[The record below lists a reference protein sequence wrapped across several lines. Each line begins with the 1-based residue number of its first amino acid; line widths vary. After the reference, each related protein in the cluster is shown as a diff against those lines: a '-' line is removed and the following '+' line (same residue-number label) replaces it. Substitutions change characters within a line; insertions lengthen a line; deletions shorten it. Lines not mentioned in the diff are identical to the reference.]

1 MVRRSI
7 HSVTTATGHAV
18 PASKARQTSHAVR
31 SGLLALEPRLLFD
44 GAIGATA
51 DAAGDAGAHDFADAG
66 AVAPTAAPVAD
77 TLPSPDE
84 PTIAPKWATEPAPN
98 SAPVANPDLRD
109 VPYDAGQLWGNV
121 ITGGAPGDVADYDPD
136 GDAFAVFGVTPGD
149 TQQVPIANVGQPL
162 AGEHGSLVLY
172 DDGSYSYVPDASVAQ
187 LAPGESAQDVFSYL
201 VCDIEGNISTTTLTI
216 RYSNDAAPEPT
227 PCPPPAPEPGP
238 GPAPEPG
245 PTPVP
250 GPGPA
255 PEPGPTPAPGPG
267 PAPEP
272 GPAPVPG
279 PGPTPVEP
287 PVVVAPPAPQ
297 PVLPVPLPPV
307 SGDPDFGGVQ
317 PQPPLSTIGDPSS
330 RALDGFTLLAPD
342 TAAPAAIGPS
352 DLFAPFAPASV
363 LGMVETSPARDAKL
377 ADAKIAPVSDAQE
390 AAPIKPKVVKRVA
403 VVGDGAEPN
412 TNGQTFSEK
421 VREQA
426 KGRVPAQPARPTGAS
441 KG

>member
-250 GPGPA
+250 GPGPISAACSRSHRCPPLVTRAVVRSTALRCWHPTRRRPQPLGPVTCLHLLRQRRCSAWWKPRQPVTPSWQMPRLHRYPMRKRPLQSSPRWSSALPLWVMA
-255 PEPGPTPAPGPG
+255 PNPIPTARPSARRFASRPRAGCRRNRL
-267 PAPEP
+267 ARR
-272 GPAPVPG
+272 AQVKADRMWR
-279 PGPTPVEP
+279 EP
-287 PVVVAPPAPQ
+287 PRH
-297 PVLPVPLPPV
+297 
-307 SGDPDFGGVQ
+307 DK
-317 PQPPLSTIGDPSS
+317 LSAVIGDRS
-330 RALDGFTLLAPD
+330 TLLVWLHACR
-342 TAAPAAIGPS
+342 AAG
-352 DLFAPFAPASV
+352 
-363 LGMVETSPARDAKL
+363 GW
-377 ADAKIAPVSDAQE
+377 
-390 AAPIKPKVVKRVA
+390 
-403 VVGDGAEPN
+403 
-412 TNGQTFSEK
+412 FSYEIQGC
-421 VREQA
+421 RQRA
-426 KGRVPAQPARPTGAS
+426 YLRQ
-441 KG
+441 